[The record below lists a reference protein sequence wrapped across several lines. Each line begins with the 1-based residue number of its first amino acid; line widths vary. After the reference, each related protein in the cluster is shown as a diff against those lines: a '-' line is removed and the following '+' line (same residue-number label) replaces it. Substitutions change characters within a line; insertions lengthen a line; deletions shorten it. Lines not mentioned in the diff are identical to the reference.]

1 MKINNNPSMYSEC
14 VFLGG
19 TCATSTWRQELIPML
34 ADRVPYFNPQ
44 LGVGE
49 WNDEAA
55 AAENACKSEAKLQV
69 YVLTPEGVGWRSLF
83 EMGQASAKLGRHMI
97 FAAIGVEIDKAMK
110 WNIADMREDG
120 VIICETL
127 EEVAAAVN
135 ACYPE

>member
-1 MKINNNPSMYSEC
+1 
-14 VFLGG
+14 
-19 TCATSTWRQELIPML
+19 
-34 ADRVPYFNPQ
+34 
-44 LGVGE
+44 
-49 WNDEAA
+49 
-55 AAENACKSEAKLQV
+55 
-69 YVLTPEGVGWRSLF
+69 
-83 EMGQASAKLGRHMI
+83 MI